1 MRGVILVLHVKYV
14 LSYLLVFMIS
24 LSLSLQDTLYDGS
37 ISRDQVAEVAVEALV
52 HPEADYKVVEIVA
65 RADAPKKTF
74 PELFG
79 SVKQR

>member
-1 MRGVILVLHVKYV
+1 MRGVILVLHVRYV

-24 LSLSLQDTLYDGS
+24 LPLQDTLYDGS
-37 ISRDQVAEVAVEALV
+37 ISRDQVAEVAVEALI

-65 RADAPKKTF
+65 RVDAPKKTF

>member
-1 MRGVILVLHVKYV
+1 MYE
-14 LSYLLVFMIS
+14 
-24 LSLSLQDTLYDGS
+24 GS
-37 ISRDQVAEVAVEALV
+37 ISRDQVAEVAVEALI

-65 RADAPKKTF
+65 RADAPKKPF